1 MDSRSVSQVCV
12 HEATLNDNLLR
23 LVAEVS
29 HGTPKPIFLHWTDC
43 GLAETTE
50 ELENYLSMSKWI
62 AWTHLRHDM
71 AHLLALPRHASSPTR
86 IPSDRKRQT
95 HGLQL
100 RTGTVFAFN
109 EMKAPLIS
117 NNTPWR
123 SIMQIKKAH
132 RIMYS
137 LDPKAMCNGKADV
150 PISCPNW
157 HSSHPALST

>member
-1 MDSRSVSQVCV
+1 
-12 HEATLNDNLLR
+12 
-23 LVAEVS
+23 
-29 HGTPKPIFLHWTDC
+29 
-43 GLAETTE
+43 
-50 ELENYLSMSKWI
+50 MSKWI

-71 AHLLALPRHASSPTR
+71 AHVLALPRHASSPTR
-86 IPSDRKRQT
+86 IPSDRTRQT

-157 HSSHPALST
+157 HSSHTQHFQYETVSPRCAKSSCNAHGNVHNRPQCLCACSSLKLCGSNVSLCVSMRTLMHT